1 MSTLRAALGTRPEYR
16 LVGDPTANVYFI
28 HALSVEHVQELLF
41 YLILASSHLFR
52 IIKVVRCSAPR
63 LQQLWRLIVFCMQ
76 LLLPTSRCRS
86 SILFLS
92 LPSQVILWSKILPRG
107 FLFGLFLFLVA
118 FGCTTETGILLYAE
132 FYAKQFIQL
141 LLILIRLG
149 RW

>member
-1 MSTLRAALGTRPEYR
+1 MSFRGLVSTLRALL
-16 LVGDPTANVYFI
+16 LVDDPTANVYFI

-63 LQQLWRLIVFCMQ
+63 LQQLWRLIVFCLQ

-92 LPSQVILWSKILPRG
+92 LPSQVLLWSKILPRG

-118 FGCTTETGILLYAE
+118 FGCTTETGILLSAE

-141 LLILIRLG
+141 LLILIGLG